1 MAVTSADAAS
11 PEKTMPACSAKRR
24 GTFWPDQANQDRNLL
39 MKLARSGELRLCTRG
54 TWRYRWESPT
64 VHVGQLAKSGEV
76 KSPAPSTHQ
85 AE

>member
-1 MAVTSADAAS
+1 
-11 PEKTMPACSAKRR
+11 
-24 GTFWPDQANQDRNLL
+24 

-64 VHVGQLAKSGEV
+64 VHVGQLAKGGET
-76 KSPAPSTHQ
+76 KAAEPSTH